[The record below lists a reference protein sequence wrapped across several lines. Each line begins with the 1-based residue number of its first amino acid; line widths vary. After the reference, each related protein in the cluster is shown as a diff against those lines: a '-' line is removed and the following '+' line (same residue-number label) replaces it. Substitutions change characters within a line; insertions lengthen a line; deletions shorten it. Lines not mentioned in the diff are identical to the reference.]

1 MNLFSFHFLIGGVAG
16 AGRGRGMGRGGGR
29 GFRDNSV
36 IGQTVRIA
44 KGPFKGMIYS
54 ID

>member
-1 MNLFSFHFLIGGVAG
+1 MGG
-16 AGRGRGMGRGGGR
+16 AGRGRGMGRGAGR

-44 KGPFKGMIYS
+44 KGPFKGVLLFGL
-54 ID
+54 